1 MLAVTD
7 DEYNGYGVSTIE
19 TEILINGEKHNAND
33 KIFFLPAKQWF
44 YPLKTTD
51 GDLTLEIK
59 LGDKTVSQKSES
71 WKARDRK
78 PPDSLLVINNASQ
91 KTTTAR
97 SALQ

>member
-19 TEILINGEKHNAND
+19 TEILIDGKKHNAND

-51 GDLTLEIK
+51 GYLTLEIK
-59 LGDKTVSQKSES
+59 LGDKTVSQKIRIVKGS
-71 WKARDRK
+71 K
-78 PPDSLLVINNASQ
+78 PEATGFTFDKRVT

>member
-7 DEYNGYGVSTIE
+7 NEYNGYGVSTIE

-51 GDLTLEIK
+51 GDYLTLEIK

-71 WKARDRK
+71 WKARNRK
-78 PPDSLLVINNASQ
+78 PPDSLLINESQ